1 MEHFYLF
8 LCFVPLLIIWWL
20 LRSFWTDRLFDL
32 KVEEKDVLL
41 EELQKPWQV
50 QEKTMET
57 DISVLKWVEDLEQ
70 RVVSADLHLK
80 VREISGCLKPQMLL
94 PLLLFPL
101 EQRLDHKTC
110 LFL

>member
-1 MEHFYLF
+1 MSLVDSVVTVVFTL
-8 LCFVPLLIIWWL
+8 
-20 LRSFWTDRLFDL
+20 WTDHLFDL
-32 KVEEKDVLL
+32 KVEDKDVLL

-80 VREISGCLKPQMLL
+80 VRGMGAHPNCRTA
-94 PLLLFPL
+94 F
-101 EQRLDHKTC
+101 RT
-110 LFL
+110 

>member
-1 MEHFYLF
+1 M
-8 LCFVPLLIIWWL
+8 
-20 LRSFWTDRLFDL
+20 
-32 KVEEKDVLL
+32 

-80 VREISGCLKPQMLL
+80 VRKISGEAVNSIY
-94 PLLLFPL
+94 LLFFCTP
-101 EQRLDHKTC
+101 EQHLDIKHVSFVGTSPTSSNRC
-110 LFL
+110 

>member
-1 MEHFYLF
+1 MCKL
-8 LCFVPLLIIWWL
+8 LCSL
-20 LRSFWTDRLFDL
+20 WTDHLFDL
-32 KVEEKDVLL
+32 KVEDKDVLL

-80 VREISGCLKPQMLL
+80 VRRGGKKSHL
-94 PLLLFPL
+94 
-101 EQRLDHKTC
+101 QR
-110 LFL
+110 